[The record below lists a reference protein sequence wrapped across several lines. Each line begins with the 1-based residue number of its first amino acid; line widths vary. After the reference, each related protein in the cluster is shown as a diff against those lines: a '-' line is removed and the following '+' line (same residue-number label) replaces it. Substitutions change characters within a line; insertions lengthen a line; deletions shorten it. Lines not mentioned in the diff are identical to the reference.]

1 MIRLNQNRFKTVGY
15 SQYDLKGDGV
25 ISDLKDKFIKKVLL
39 DRPKVIDDL
48 INKEGKFI
56 VEKVEVCRKPIR
68 SIFEKLLNVFTFGQL
83 KEKMK
88 EKDYDRLFH
97 LYVILHLSNGSKY
110 RIEKNERMAVKIPKP
125 ITGET
130 QCLTDDIKSKNINL
144 ETFITAPEKVNMDN
158 LYRYSALNYNC
169 QNYVKRLFNANGI
182 TKFDNFV
189 FQTVKDLAPSYL
201 KILMNTITDIAGTVD
216 YVSKGGAYGGSG
228 IYEDIL
234 NGIE

>member
-1 MIRLNQNRFKTVGY
+1 MLRLNKNRFKTVGY
-15 SQYDLKGDGV
+15 TQYDLKGDGV

-48 INKEGKFI
+48 IKREGKFI

-97 LYVILHLSNGSKY
+97 LYVILHLSNGTEY
-110 RIEKNERMAVKIPKP
+110 HIEKNERMAVKTPKLKSE
-125 ITGET
+125 ET
-130 QCLTDDIKSKNINL
+130 QCLTDDIKSRNINL

-158 LYRYSALNYNC
+158 LYRYSALNFNC
-169 QNYVKRLFNANGI
+169 QNYVKRLLNANGI
-182 TKFDNFV
+182 TKFDNFILQKV
-189 FQTVKDLAPSYL
+189 EDLAPSYL
-201 KILMNTITDIAGTVD
+201 KILMNTITDIAGSYD
-216 YVSKGGAYGGSG
+216 FLKSGGSYSGSG

-234 NGIE
+234 NGG